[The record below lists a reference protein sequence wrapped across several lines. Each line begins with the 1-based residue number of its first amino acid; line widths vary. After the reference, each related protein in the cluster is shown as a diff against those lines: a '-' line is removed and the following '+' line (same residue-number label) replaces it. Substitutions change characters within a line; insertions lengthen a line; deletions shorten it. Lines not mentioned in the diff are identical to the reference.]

1 MRILMLSNTFP
12 YPPTRGG
19 TPIRTFHL
27 MRYLQR
33 QNSVT
38 MLTQRTA
45 DVSESE
51 IAGLRDCLDEL
62 VVFDRPHL
70 ADQSKLQRFT
80 DFLRYGTPPGVNAGY
95 SLEMQAWIDA
105 AVAAGKFDAITCEHS
120 VNEAYIRPDWHQ
132 PQSGQ
137 KPVRTIVNV
146 HSSVYATCRDQLK
159 TGTEEKFWRDRLNL
173 PLLYRYEKNYCQK
186 FSQIVATTE
195 DDRRQMQQFVPQ
207 TPIAVIPNGVDFAT
221 LPKRTVDPGGQHLMF
236 VGTMD
241 YIANIDAAKFLC
253 LELLPALQQHCPQA
267 TVSIVGSRP
276 SPEILSLGN
285 NPAIKVTGSVASMA
299 EYLHQATVSV
309 IPMRTGFGIKN
320 KTLEAMAAG
329 VPVVGSDR
337 GLEGLAVENPLRA
350 LRANRVD
357 EYVQAIRR
365 LFDDAALRQQISDA
379 AYSYVTQE
387 FVWDQ
392 AGKRYEQVVL
402 GVLDDAQG

>member
-45 DVSESE
+45 DVTDAE
-51 IAGLRDCLDEL
+51 IEGLQDCIDEL
-62 VVFDRPHL
+62 VVFDRPPL
-70 ADQSKLQRFT
+70 AAQSKTQRFT
-80 DFLRYGTPPGVNAGY
+80 NFLLRGTPPGVKAGY
-95 SLEMQAWIDA
+95 SPAMQAWIDA
-105 AVAAGKFDAITCEHS
+105 AVQAGKFDAITCEHS
-120 VNEAYIRPDWHQ
+120 VNEAYIRPEWQHN
-132 PQSGQ
+132 
-137 KPVRTIVNV
+137 VRTVVNI
-146 HSSVYATCRDQLK
+146 HSSVYATCRDQIQ

-173 PLLYRYEKNYCQK
+173 PLLHRYEKTFCQK

-195 DDRRQMQQFVPQ
+195 EDRVQLQQFAPHI
-207 TPIAVIPNGVDFAT
+207 PIAVIPNGVDYAAFQ
-221 LPKRTVDPGGQHLMF
+221 KRIDDPGGQHLMF

-253 LELLPALQQHCPQA
+253 LELLPALQQHYPDA
-267 TVSIVGSRP
+267 RVSIVGARP
-276 SPEILSLGN
+276 TAEILSLSN
-285 NPAIKVTGSVASMA
+285 NPAIKVTGSVVSMA
-299 EYLHQATVSV
+299 EYLHQATVCV

-350 LRANRVD
+350 LRANRID

-365 LFDDAALRQQISDA
+365 LFDDAALRQRMSDA
-379 AYSYVTQE
+379 AYAYVTQE
-387 FVWDQ
+387 FVWEQ

-402 GVLDDAQG
+402 GVRDE